1 MADNEIDSAIADF
14 RAQVAEIARLR
25 QERAQLT
32 ATATAAHRRVSV
44 TVNADGI
51 AIDVRFSG
59 AIDDL
64 SYDEIA
70 DAVTEASRQAVAD
83 MARQKAGRSI
93 SVDAERGV
101 PDIGSLSAVMDSL
114 RDILR

>member
-1 MADNEIDSAIADF
+1 MADNEFDSAMADF
-14 RAQVAEIARLR
+14 RAQVADITRLR

-32 ATATAAHRRVSV
+32 ATATAAQRRVSV

-51 AIDVRFSG
+51 AVDVRFSG

-64 SYDEIA
+64 SYEEIA
-70 DAVTEASRQAVAD
+70 QAVTEASRQAVAD
-83 MARQKAGRSI
+83 VARQKAGLQASGAAAPRPM
-93 SVDAERGV
+93 DL
-101 PDIGSLSAVMDSL
+101 GSLAAVMDSL

>member
-1 MADNEIDSAIADF
+1 MAENEIDSAIADF
-14 RAQVAEIARLR
+14 RAQVANITRLR

-70 DAVTEASRQAVAD
+70 NAVTEASRQAVAD
-83 MARQKAGRSI
+83 IARQKAGRSV
-93 SVDAERGV
+93 SVDAEQGV
-101 PDIGSLSAVMDSL
+101 PDIGSLGTALDSL

>member
-1 MADNEIDSAIADF
+1 MAENEIDSAIADF
-14 RAQVAEIARLR
+14 RAQVADIARRR

-51 AIDVRFSG
+51 VIDVRFSS

-70 DAVTEASRQAVAD
+70 HAVTEASRQAVAD
-83 MARQKAGRSI
+83 VTRQKAGPRAPGA
-93 SVDAERGV
+93 AESQP
-101 PDIGSLSAVMDSL
+101 PDLGSLAAAMNSL